1 MVITKILVVDD
12 SPTMIR
18 ILVNTLNK
26 AGFNQVETAESGKD
40 ALTKLAADPNVS
52 ILLTDWNMPE
62 MSGLELLQAVKAD
75 PKLKNIP
82 VMMVTSR
89 SVKEDIL
96 LAIKSGARDYI
107 VKPFTV
113 EAIKLKLQNL
123 S

>member
-1 MVITKILVVDD
+1 MVISKILVVDD

-26 AGFNQVETAESGKD
+26 AGYNLIDTAESGKD
-40 ALTKLAADPNVS
+40 ALAKLAVDPNVS

-75 PKLKNIP
+75 PRTKNIP
-82 VMMVTSR
+82 VVMVTSR

-96 LAIKSGARDYI
+96 TAIKNGAKDYI

-113 EAIKLKLQNL
+113 DAIKQKLQNL
-123 S
+123 T